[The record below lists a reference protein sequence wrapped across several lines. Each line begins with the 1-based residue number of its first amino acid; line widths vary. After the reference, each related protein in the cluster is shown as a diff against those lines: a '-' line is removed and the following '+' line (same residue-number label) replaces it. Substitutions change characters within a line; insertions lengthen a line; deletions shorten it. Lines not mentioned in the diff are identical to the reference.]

1 MKQRKMMNSWNEK
14 RKGKRKKHL
23 DFSKLFY
30 LSRIQLKKTGNGIE
44 ITSV

>member
-1 MKQRKMMNSWNEK
+1 MEDDEFLEREE
-14 RKGKRKKHL
+14 KRKKHF